1 MSCGCGKPKCNGKC
15 GISPAVLQI
24 NNNECTL
31 FHKVDVPAS
40 MGDSTTNPPENF
52 SYRNVLLYYEAD
64 ENAFLYSSDGIPTRI
79 TGVSTDYNLLK
90 NKPSINGVV
99 LIENKTLAE
108 LGIIDA
114 IDSAVAAEAAIREEE
129 DGKLSKAIDDEE
141 ADRIAADN
149 SLWDEI
155 EVIEA
160 SSDVVDVVGTYAE
173 LQAYDTSKLHDNDL
187 IKVLQDETRDDAITY
202 YRWSTSTETFSY
214 VGEEGPYYTQS
225 ETDALLANKQ
235 DTLTFDTTPTS
246 GSTNPVTS
254 DGIKR
259 YVDAFPSFKPYPNSV
274 NTTGTTAQFISSIQ
288 ALNAPVGTAYLG
300 TVELSDLPG
309 HLIQE
314 EVEAYVYNNNL
325 IYLTLRSA
333 DTSPY
338 EWWCASYDYQG
349 WKPSDTLYTAGTNVQ
364 ISNNNVISATDTTYT
379 AGTGLDL
386 TGTEFS
392 VDTTVIAEKSDL
404 PTKTSDL
411 TNDGADG
418 TSTYAETDELPTQT
432 SDLTNDGDDGTSPYA
447 TQDYVDTYGGKID
460 KIEVNGVEQQIVNK
474 TVDITV
480 PTKTSDLTNDGS
492 DGTSTYVEAD
502 EMPTKT
508 SDFTNDGSDGTST
521 YVEADELAT
530 VATTGSYTD
539 LSNKPT
545 IGNATLT
552 IQKNSTTIDTFTANA
567 TSNKT
572 IDISVPT
579 KTSDITNDGDGTSN
593 FATESYVNTYGG
605 KIDKIEVNGVEQT
618 ITNKTVDITVPT
630 KTSDLTND
638 GADGTS
644 TYVEN
649 DDLALDLATKQD
661 KLVAGSNIQIA
672 ADGKTI
678 SATDTTYSAFTGAGA
693 STAGTSGL
701 VPAPAAGDDT
711 KYLSGDGLWKTISQY
726 QLPIASDSTLG
737 GVKVGSNLS
746 IDSST
751 GVLSANVNNAT
762 LTIQKNSTTIDTF
775 TANASSNKTIN
786 ITVPTTAADVSALPA
801 STKYGASL
809 SLTIDDEYK
818 AVTNPTGN
826 PKTQGWYERSGTAPN
841 YVYTPTNDT
850 TVQSGKTYYT
860 APTWVITGT
869 LKDQDGNTL
878 GSSQTID
885 LPLESVVVSG
895 RYDSQT
901 KEVILTLEDGSEIKF
916 SVADLVSGLQTEIT
930 SSNKLPSDLV
940 DDTNQSHKF
949 TTAADI
955 SKLAGIAA
963 GAEVNVQSDWDQ
975 TNSAADDYI
984 KNKPTIPDPKDYYW
998 ANVKVSDTSATN
1010 TTPSFAKETFT
1021 GSTHPHI
1028 AGNSSLS
1035 LLTLSATGG
1044 WTNGA
1049 GTLCITPQAIRP
1061 STSETNV
1068 LDLGKSDALWK
1079 NIYMGGDIYHG
1090 TYKLTLPNKAGTV
1103 ALTSDI
1109 PAIDSALSD
1118 SSTNPVQN
1126 KIVTAALNS
1135 RVNFARFV
1143 TEASSLY
1150 KKVKISGFST
1160 SSSNVGVTIYGRD
1173 QVFIANTMAASGWMG
1188 YLYEIGTDYNGV
1200 AVNTNNRHIHI
1211 KMKNTS
1217 GTPPYTTFYIALDAY
1232 TPCDIWSDGTIEVSD
1247 STATEWNGITS
1258 DVTSVPIA
1266 RKSDIGNATLTIQ
1279 KNGTTVDTFTAN
1291 ATSNK
1296 TVNITVPTDTNDLT
1310 NGAGYITSSGT
1321 AAKADQL
1328 TTART
1333 IALGTGAT
1341 GTATSFN
1348 GTSNITI
1355 PVTDVKDAYVTW
1367 GGKAIYNAVSPD
1379 DAGCID
1385 EFGHNKLAFLP
1396 AGCIQVHYSTD
1407 GGSTWTDYGLTDAQ
1421 KIQLVT
1427 YGDVSCVT
1435 GGATAATSDNVTNL
1449 KVRIRI
1455 ATAASTSTTGTGS
1468 VYTDWRKV
1476 LLCVIDPNS
1485 DCSMTMRYRTIA
1497 NYKSGTETWVDSGTT
1512 YAVRGGSGWNSIPR
1526 PSGWPVFGGNYSNQT
1541 TQIGQ
1546 LEFILSNTKL
1556 GSWGS
1561 KKGSI
1566 NSIRMIGLSNWQTP
1580 SEMAKTGR
1588 LYTVDTAQNATF
1600 PKEIALT
1607 DLHALNVLPKSGDTI
1622 YRHLGRSGEEWKD
1635 VWLTDAIYANGNRLD
1650 LPSSAGTLAL
1660 TSQVPTKISDLTNTS
1675 GGFVT
1680 YCTCSTAADTA
1691 AKVVTVDSGDSNWTL
1706 RKGTVIA
1713 VKFTNTNTASSV
1725 TLNVGGS
1732 NAKSIYYNNA
1742 VYTGS
1747 WNAIT
1752 GVANRHNFYVYD
1764 GTYWVWM
1771 NMSCLDGNDNTYTTA
1786 YCTTAANTAA
1796 KTATMTGYVLTAN
1809 RYTVITFTNANS
1821 YAGALTLNING
1832 KGAKPLYING
1842 TASSSSNYT
1851 LAAGSYIV
1859 YYDGTNYHIYNNGE
1873 IPRMIHSEN
1882 PSSVVAPSSTV
1893 PGSSIT
1899 DGSITF
1905 AKTATGEFL
1914 KLQLSTVDIG
1924 EGASLAPNTLY
1935 GVYE

>member
-1 MSCGCGKPKCNGKC
+1 MPCGCGKPKCNGKC

-31 FHKVDVPAS
+31 FHRVDVPAS
-40 MGDSTTNPPENF
+40 MGDSTENPPKNGA
-52 SYRNVLLYYEAD
+52 YRNVLLYYEAD
-64 ENAFLYSSDGIPTRI
+64 ENAFLYNSDGIPTRI
-79 TGVSTDYNLLK
+79 TGVSTDYNLLR

-114 IDSAVAAEAAIREEE
+114 IDSAVAAEAVIREEE
-129 DGKLSKAIDDEE
+129 DGKLSKAINDEE

-149 SLWDEI
+149 RLWDEI
-155 EVIEA
+155 ETIEA
-160 SSDVVDVVGTYAE
+160 ASDVVDVVGTYAE
-173 LQAYDTSKLHDNDL
+173 LEAYDTSKLHDNDL

-202 YRWSTSTETFSY
+202 YRWSTTTETFSY

-225 ETDALLANKQ
+225 ETDSLLGEKQ
-235 DTLTFDTTPTS
+235 DTLIA
-246 GSTNPVTS
+246 GSNIQIAS
-254 DGIKR
+254 DGK
-259 YVDAFPSFKPYPNSV
+259 
-274 NTTGTTAQFISSIQ
+274 T
-288 ALNAPVGTAYLG
+288 
-300 TVELSDLPG
+300 
-309 HLIQE
+309 
-314 EVEAYVYNNNL
+314 
-325 IYLTLRSA
+325 
-333 DTSPY
+333 
-338 EWWCASYDYQG
+338 
-349 WKPSDTLYTAGTNVQ
+349 
-364 ISNNNVISATDTTYT
+364 ISATDTTYT
-379 AGTGLDL
+379 AGSGLDL

-392 VDTTVIAEKSDL
+392 VDTTTIQEKLTAGTNVQISNQNVISATDTTYTAGNGLTLSGTEFSADNSVVAFKSDL

-530 VATTGSYTD
+530 VATTGSYAD

-593 FATESYVNTYGG
+593 FATESYVDTYGG

-762 LTIQKNSTTIDTF
+762 LTIQKNGTTVDTF

-801 STKYGASL
+801 STKYGSSL

-940 DDTNQSHKF
+940 DDTDQSHKF

-963 GAEVNVQSDWDQ
+963 GAEVNVQSDWNQ
-975 TNSAADDYI
+975 TNNAADDYI
-984 KNKPTIPDPKDYYW
+984 KNKPTIPDPEDYYW
-998 ANVKVSDTSATN
+998 ANVRVSDTSATN
-1010 TTPSFAKETFT
+1010 TTPTFAKGTFNT
-1021 GSTHPHI
+1021 SSYPQI
-1028 AGNSSLS
+1028 AGANNI
-1035 LLTLSATGG
+1035 LTLSATGG
-1044 WTNGA
+1044 WDSSSGPIVLNLTSF
-1049 GTLCITPQAIRP
+1049 RP
-1061 STSETNV
+1061 SSSASSV
-1068 LDLGKSDALWK
+1068 LDLGASNALWK
-1079 NIYMGGDIYHG
+1079 NLYLSGDMYHG
-1090 TYKLTLPNKAGTV
+1090 SYKLTLPNKAGTV

-1109 PAIDSALSD
+1109 PAIDSSLSD

-1126 KIVTAALNS
+1126 KIITAALNS
-1135 RVNFARFV
+1135 RVNYARFV
-1143 TEASSLY
+1143 TESSSLY
-1150 KKVKISGFST
+1150 KKVKVTGYST
-1160 SSSNVGVTIYGRD
+1160 SSSSVGVTIYGRD
-1173 QVFIANTMAASGWMG
+1173 QIFMVQTMAASGYMG
-1188 YLYEIGTDYNGV
+1188 TLYEIGTDYNNT
-1200 AVNTNNRHIHI
+1200 AVNTNNRHIHV

-1217 GTPPYTTFYIALDAY
+1217 GTPPYTTFYIAMDAY
-1232 TPCDIWSDGTIEVSD
+1232 VSCDIWSDGTIEVSD
-1247 STATEWNGITS
+1247 STATEWSGITS

-1266 RKSDIGNATLTIQ
+1266 RKSQLPTVNNGTLTIQKNGTDVQTFTANQSGNATANITVDYVKTAKNLSPTADTTAAWKTALNSTDGIYLTYYDTASKFTNQPSTYGFLETFLQGNEIYQRWYNQATGPMKYRGGNSTGWYGSSSDAGAFRTLALTTQIPTVDSALSDSSTNPVQNKVITTKINEIDRFYRGLVPLGTAIAANKDLNTVEFLKVGKYYCSTNATVATLTNCPTGTAFMMEVFSPLSTTIDNETTGTWVYRMRVITELDGDMWYQGCNSNATANNWTYGTWRRVANTGDIGNATLTIQ
-1279 KNGTTVDTFTAN
+1279 KNGTDVQTFTAN

-1296 TVNITVPTDTNDLT
+1296 TANIT
-1310 NGAGYITSSGT
+1310 
-1321 AAKADQL
+1321 
-1328 TTART
+1328 
-1333 IALGTGAT
+1333 
-1341 GTATSFN
+1341 
-1348 GTSNITI
+1348 
-1355 PVTDVKDAYVTW
+1355 
-1367 GGKAIYNAVSPD
+1367 
-1379 DAGCID
+1379 
-1385 EFGHNKLAFLP
+1385 
-1396 AGCIQVHYSTD
+1396 
-1407 GGSTWTDYGLTDAQ
+1407 
-1421 KIQLVT
+1421 
-1427 YGDVSCVT
+1427 
-1435 GGATAATSDNVTNL
+1435 
-1449 KVRIRI
+1449 
-1455 ATAASTSTTGTGS
+1455 
-1468 VYTDWRKV
+1468 
-1476 LLCVIDPNS
+1476 
-1485 DCSMTMRYRTIA
+1485 
-1497 NYKSGTETWVDSGTT
+1497 
-1512 YAVRGGSGWNSIPR
+1512 
-1526 PSGWPVFGGNYSNQT
+1526 
-1541 TQIGQ
+1541 
-1546 LEFILSNTKL
+1546 
-1556 GSWGS
+1556 
-1561 KKGSI
+1561 
-1566 NSIRMIGLSNWQTP
+1566 
-1580 SEMAKTGR
+1580 
-1588 LYTVDTAQNATF
+1588 
-1600 PKEIALT
+1600 
-1607 DLHALNVLPKSGDTI
+1607 
-1622 YRHLGRSGEEWKD
+1622 
-1635 VWLTDAIYANGNRLD
+1635 
-1650 LPSSAGTLAL
+1650 
-1660 TSQVPTKISDLTNTS
+1660 VPTKISDLTNTS

-1680 YCTCSTAADTA
+1680 YCTCSSAADATTKTA
-1691 AKVVTVDSGDSNWTL
+1691 TVDSGDSNWTL
-1706 RKGTVIA
+1706 RKGTIVG
-1713 VKFTNTNTASSV
+1713 VKYSNTNTASA
-1725 TLNVGGS
+1725 TKLNVGGS
-1732 NAKSIYYNNA
+1732 GDKSVYYNTA
-1742 VYTGS
+1742 VYTGTS
-1747 WNAIT
+1747 TIVWGN
-1752 GVANRHNFYVYD
+1752 ANRFVFYMYD
-1764 GTYWVWM
+1764 GTNWVWI
-1771 NMSCLDGNDNTYTTA
+1771 SDSRHDGNDNTYTTA
-1786 YCTTAANTAA
+1786 YCNTAAATAA

-1873 IPRMIHSEN
+1873 IPRMIHSDS
-1882 PSSVVAPSSTV
+1882 PTSVVTPSTTI
-1893 PGSSIT
+1893 PGSTIN

-1924 EGASLAPNTLY
+1924 EGASLPANTLY

>member
-1 MSCGCGKPKCNGKC
+1 MPCGCGKPKCNGKC

-31 FHKVDVPAS
+31 FHRVDVPAS
-40 MGDSTTNPPENF
+40 MGDSTENPPKNGA
-52 SYRNVLLYYEAD
+52 YRNVLLYYEAD
-64 ENAFLYSSDGIPTRI
+64 ENAFLYNSDGIPTRI
-79 TGVSTDYNLLK
+79 TGVSTDYNLLR

-114 IDSAVAAEAAIREEE
+114 IDSAVAAEAVIREEE
-129 DGKLSKAIDDEE
+129 DGKLSKAINDEE

-149 SLWDEI
+149 RLWDEI
-155 EVIEA
+155 ETIEA
-160 SSDVVDVVGTYAE
+160 ASDVVDVVGTYAE
-173 LQAYDTSKLHDNDL
+173 LEAYDTSKLHDNDL

-202 YRWSTSTETFSY
+202 YRWSTTTETFSY

-225 ETDALLANKQ
+225 ETDSLLGEKQ
-235 DTLTFDTTPTS
+235 DTLIA
-246 GSTNPVTS
+246 GSNIQIAS
-254 DGIKR
+254 DGK
-259 YVDAFPSFKPYPNSV
+259 
-274 NTTGTTAQFISSIQ
+274 T
-288 ALNAPVGTAYLG
+288 
-300 TVELSDLPG
+300 
-309 HLIQE
+309 
-314 EVEAYVYNNNL
+314 
-325 IYLTLRSA
+325 
-333 DTSPY
+333 
-338 EWWCASYDYQG
+338 
-349 WKPSDTLYTAGTNVQ
+349 
-364 ISNNNVISATDTTYT
+364 ISATDTTYT
-379 AGTGLDL
+379 AGSGLDL

-392 VDTTVIAEKSDL
+392 VDTTTIQEKLTAGTNVQISNQNVISATDTTYTAGNGLTLSGTEFSADNSVVAFKSDL

-530 VATTGSYTD
+530 VATTGSYAD

-593 FATESYVNTYGG
+593 FATESYVDTYGG

-762 LTIQKNSTTIDTF
+762 LTIQKNGTTVDTF

-801 STKYGASL
+801 STKYGSSL

-940 DDTNQSHKF
+940 DDTDQSHKF

-963 GAEVNVQSDWDQ
+963 GAEVNVQSDWNQ
-975 TNSAADDYI
+975 TNNAADDYI
-984 KNKPTIPDPKDYYW
+984 KNKPTIPDPEDYYW
-998 ANVKVSDTSATN
+998 ANVRVSDTSATN
-1010 TTPSFAKETFT
+1010 TTPTFAKGTFNT
-1021 GSTHPHI
+1021 SSYPQI
-1028 AGNSSLS
+1028 AGANNI
-1035 LLTLSATGG
+1035 LTLSATGG
-1044 WTNGA
+1044 WDSSSGPIVLNLTSF
-1049 GTLCITPQAIRP
+1049 RP
-1061 STSETNV
+1061 FSSASSV
-1068 LDLGKSDALWK
+1068 LDLGASNALWK
-1079 NIYMGGDIYHG
+1079 NLYLSGDMYHG
-1090 TYKLTLPNKAGTV
+1090 SYKLTLPNKAGTV

-1109 PAIDSALSD
+1109 PAIDSSLSD

-1126 KIVTAALNS
+1126 KIITTKINEIDRFYRGLVPLGTAIAANKDLNTVEFLKVGKYYCS
-1135 RVNFARFV
+1135 TNATVATLTNCPTGTAFMMEVFSPLSTTIDNETTGTWVYRMRVI
-1143 TEASSLY
+1143 TELDGDMWY
-1150 KKVKISGFST
+1150 QGCN
-1160 SSSNVGVTIYGRD
+1160 SNATANNWTYGTWRR
-1173 QVFIANTMAASGWMG
+1173 VANTG
-1188 YLYEIGTDYNGV
+1188 
-1200 AVNTNNRHIHI
+1200 
-1211 KMKNTS
+1211 
-1217 GTPPYTTFYIALDAY
+1217 
-1232 TPCDIWSDGTIEVSD
+1232 
-1247 STATEWNGITS
+1247 
-1258 DVTSVPIA
+1258 
-1266 RKSDIGNATLTIQ
+1266 DIGNATLTIQ
-1279 KNGTTVDTFTAN
+1279 KNGTDVQTFTAN

-1296 TVNITVPTDTNDLT
+1296 TANIT
-1310 NGAGYITSSGT
+1310 
-1321 AAKADQL
+1321 
-1328 TTART
+1328 
-1333 IALGTGAT
+1333 
-1341 GTATSFN
+1341 
-1348 GTSNITI
+1348 
-1355 PVTDVKDAYVTW
+1355 
-1367 GGKAIYNAVSPD
+1367 
-1379 DAGCID
+1379 
-1385 EFGHNKLAFLP
+1385 
-1396 AGCIQVHYSTD
+1396 
-1407 GGSTWTDYGLTDAQ
+1407 
-1421 KIQLVT
+1421 
-1427 YGDVSCVT
+1427 
-1435 GGATAATSDNVTNL
+1435 
-1449 KVRIRI
+1449 
-1455 ATAASTSTTGTGS
+1455 
-1468 VYTDWRKV
+1468 
-1476 LLCVIDPNS
+1476 
-1485 DCSMTMRYRTIA
+1485 
-1497 NYKSGTETWVDSGTT
+1497 
-1512 YAVRGGSGWNSIPR
+1512 
-1526 PSGWPVFGGNYSNQT
+1526 
-1541 TQIGQ
+1541 
-1546 LEFILSNTKL
+1546 
-1556 GSWGS
+1556 
-1561 KKGSI
+1561 
-1566 NSIRMIGLSNWQTP
+1566 
-1580 SEMAKTGR
+1580 
-1588 LYTVDTAQNATF
+1588 
-1600 PKEIALT
+1600 
-1607 DLHALNVLPKSGDTI
+1607 
-1622 YRHLGRSGEEWKD
+1622 
-1635 VWLTDAIYANGNRLD
+1635 
-1650 LPSSAGTLAL
+1650 
-1660 TSQVPTKISDLTNTS
+1660 VPTKISDLTNTS

-1680 YCTCSTAADTA
+1680 YCTCSSAADATTKTA
-1691 AKVVTVDSGDSNWTL
+1691 TVDSGDSNWTL
-1706 RKGTVIA
+1706 RKGTIVG
-1713 VKFTNTNTASSV
+1713 VKYSNTNTASA
-1725 TLNVGGS
+1725 TKLNVGGS
-1732 NAKSIYYNNA
+1732 GDKSVYYNTA
-1742 VYTGS
+1742 VYTGTS
-1747 WNAIT
+1747 TIVWGN
-1752 GVANRHNFYVYD
+1752 ANRFVFYMYD
-1764 GTYWVWM
+1764 GTNWVWI
-1771 NMSCLDGNDNTYTTA
+1771 SDSRHDGNDNTYTTA
-1786 YCTTAANTAA
+1786 YCNTAAATAA

-1873 IPRMIHSEN
+1873 IPRMIHSDS
-1882 PSSVVAPSSTV
+1882 PTSVVTPSTTI
-1893 PGSSIT
+1893 PGSTIN

-1924 EGASLAPNTLY
+1924 EGASLPANTLY